1 MGGSAGKAVDKVTEE
16 TNKVVKKS
24 TGGAVDL
31 GSTDIQSQ
39 AENVAADT
47 GIQDLSDNLVAAA
60 DTVTKPFTDPIKKFA
75 GDMANQMGLDS
86 MLDQGMQ
93 QTSNL
98 VSKADQKNM
107 QSRLGLSELGQSMRS
122 QQKKQFGRGQTA
134 RTLMTGKY

>member
-1 MGGSAGKAVDKVTEE
+1 MGGSAGAAVDKVTEE
-16 TNKVVKKS
+16 TNKVLKKS
-24 TGGAVDL
+24 SGGAVDL

-47 GIQDLSDNLVAAA
+47 GIQDLSDNLVATA
-60 DTVTKPFTDPIKKFA
+60 DTVTKPFSDPIKKFA
-75 GDMANQMGLDS
+75 GDMANQMGLS
-86 MLDQGMQ
+86 SFDQGMQ

>member
-1 MGGSAGKAVDKVTEE
+1 
-16 TNKVVKKS
+16 
-24 TGGAVDL
+24 
-31 GSTDIQSQ
+31 
-39 AENVAADT
+39 
-47 GIQDLSDNLVAAA
+47 
-60 DTVTKPFTDPIKKFA
+60 
-75 GDMANQMGLDS
+75 MANQMGLDS